1 MKKFIR
7 KISTFAILS
16 AIISSFFS
24 LNLVSAA
31 KLSAPYGTQLSE
43 CISEAEQK
51 GSQLIHI
58 IEEPILQPSGSA
70 TTDSNGR
77 VCFSQDGNPDFKT
90 CICYRNNFSYL
101 KNGDRDNLPELLTTC
116 SKSAIELYEKHNATK
131 DPETDARFSCQE
143 VQVLFCSGGTCLI
156 TSYIGMIY
164 RWAATIVGL
173 VAVIVIIVSSIQ
185 LSVAGGDSSA
195 VESAKR
201 RILQSIGGLAVLFLS
216 GLILNAINPD
226 FFVR

>member
-1 MKKFIR
+1 
-7 KISTFAILS
+7 
-16 AIISSFFS
+16 
-24 LNLVSAA
+24 
-31 KLSAPYGTQLSE
+31 
-43 CISEAEQK
+43 
-51 GSQLIHI
+51 
-58 IEEPILQPSGSA
+58 
-70 TTDSNGR
+70 
-77 VCFSQDGNPDFKT
+77 
-90 CICYRNNFSYL
+90 
-101 KNGDRDNLPELLTTC
+101 
-116 SKSAIELYEKHNATK
+116 
-131 DPETDARFSCQE
+131 
-143 VQVLFCSGGTCLI
+143 
-156 TSYIGMIY
+156 MIY